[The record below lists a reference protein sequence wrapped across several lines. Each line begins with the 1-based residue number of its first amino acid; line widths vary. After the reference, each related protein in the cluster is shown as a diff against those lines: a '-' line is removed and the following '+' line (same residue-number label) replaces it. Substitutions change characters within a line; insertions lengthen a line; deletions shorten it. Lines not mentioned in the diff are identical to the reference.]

1 MTTRQSNIFPA
12 AEGDGTIYYPTN
24 TGMEVATS
32 KLGSRDFDGI
42 DISNDLYALNEL
54 MSKPWTKRDYL
65 HEMEASLGRN
75 TDPHIAAR
83 VWAMAEASRYISS
96 NPRDNFYERRG
107 R

>member
-1 MTTRQSNIFPA
+1 MPHRESNIFPA
-12 AEGDGTIYYPTN
+12 AEGDGTMYYPT
-24 TGMEVATS
+24 
-32 KLGSRDFDGI
+32 LGGIKALSQLGRDAGGEL
-42 DISNDLYALNEL
+42 SNDVYAFNEL

-65 HEMEASLGRN
+65 HEMEASLGKN

-83 VWAMAEASRYISS
+83 IWAMALTGRLISS